1 MNKQFSVWPLS
12 AFASFIQNLK
22 PLLVNQESIKTAKI
36 EQFSDADRVA
46 ALTHQYLDLGLPLDA
61 ARRAAE
67 ADLWPARIFREV
79 LAPVKGPAAGHSSI
93 YRRTTL
99 V

>member
-1 MNKQFSVWPLS
+1 MNKQFSAWPLS

-22 PLLVNQESIKTAKI
+22 PLLVNQESIETATKI
-36 EQFSDADRVA
+36 ERFSDADRVA

-67 ADLWPARIFREV
+67 ADASTDL
-79 LAPVKGPAAGHSSI
+79 
-93 YRRTTL
+93 
-99 V
+99 